1 MQRVSEGDLD
11 KLGLLF
17 ERYKKRLYG
26 FFYNMTH
33 DRLQSEDLVQNTF
46 IRVMKYRKSYR
57 ADKVFRVWLFQVAR
71 NIAYDHFRKI
81 PRHTEDVDEWSDRLG
96 DEALNQEDYMARNEE
111 MLLLRKALRQLPVDK
126 REVLTLSKI
135 EGVKYKEI
143 GGILGCTEGTVK
155 AKVFRAL
162 QSLKKEYERLQSNV

>member
-1 MQRVSEGDLD
+1 MLRVRDGDLD

-17 ERYKKRLYG
+17 ERYKKRLFG

-33 DRLQSEDLVQNTF
+33 DREQSEDLVQNTF
-46 IRVMKYRKSYR
+46 MRIMKYRKSFR
-57 ADKVFRVWLFQVAR
+57 AESPFRVWMFQVAR
-71 NIAYDHFRKI
+71 NIAYDHFKKNPDRA
-81 PRHTEDVDEWSDRLG
+81 EDIEFWSGRIG
-96 DEALNQEDYMARNEE
+96 DETPTQEEYITKNEE
-111 MLLLRKALRQLPVDK
+111 VMLLKKAILRLPAEK
-126 REVLTLSKI
+126 REILTLSKV

-162 QSLKKEYERLQSNV
+162 RALKKEYEYLQSNV

>member
-46 IRVMKYRKSYR
+46 IRIMKYRKSYK

-71 NIAYDHFRKI
+71 NVAYDHFRKN
-81 PRHTEDVDEWSDRLG
+81 PGHTEDVEAWSDRLG
-96 DEALNQEDYMARNEE
+96 DDTLNQEEYMARNEE
-111 MLLLRKALRQLPVDK
+111 MVLLKKALRQLPVEK
-126 REVLTLSKI
+126 REVLTLSKV